1 MFKTITSTNPNLIK
15 SNQLSKKIFFSGQI
29 FMKLEE
35 MFKTYK
41 NISKHI
47 YLSRLG
53 VAYFADIKKFAI
65 MLT

>member
-1 MFKTITSTNPNLIK
+1 
-15 SNQLSKKIFFSGQI
+15 
-29 FMKLEE
+29 MKLEE
-35 MFKTYK
+35 MFKTYQ